1 MRSLNTLV
9 LTAVAVLL
17 SLTSLSAAAQTQR
30 VRMQTNKG
38 NVVIELDVNRAPLSV
53 ANFLEYVRAGH
64 YDGTI
69 FHRVIGNFVAQGGGY
84 DEKQVE
90 KPVRATVPNE
100 SGNGLS
106 NRRGTVAMA
115 RTGAPHSATA
125 QFYINLADN
134 VALDPQASRWGYAV
148 FGRIVE
154 GMDVIDAIGSVE
166 TGQVGTFKSDAPLKA
181 VVIQKMEELK

>member
-1 MRSLNTLV
+1 MQRPRGARCEPCNQRNRGHGRYGGYNPVWRPRTCRVCKGAFYTCPVGRVSSAALLRVFANIAVPVYLTCKTRQTTMRSLNTLV

-100 SGNGLS
+100 
-106 NRRGTVAMA
+106 
-115 RTGAPHSATA
+115 
-125 QFYINLADN
+125 
-134 VALDPQASRWGYAV
+134 
-148 FGRIVE
+148 
-154 GMDVIDAIGSVE
+154 
-166 TGQVGTFKSDAPLKA
+166 
-181 VVIQKMEELK
+181 